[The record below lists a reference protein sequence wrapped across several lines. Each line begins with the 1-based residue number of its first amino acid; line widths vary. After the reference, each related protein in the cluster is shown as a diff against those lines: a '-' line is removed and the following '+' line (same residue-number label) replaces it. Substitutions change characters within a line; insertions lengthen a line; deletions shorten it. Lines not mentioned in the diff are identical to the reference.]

1 MSGEI
6 DNLVLE
12 HLRHIRAGV
21 DLTNQKIGELT
32 FRVSILEG
40 NVASLQAQY
49 AHISARIDRVD
60 GRLEN
65 IERRLGLVDA

>member
-6 DNLVLE
+6 DSLVLE
-12 HLRHIRAGV
+12 HLRHIRAVV
-21 DLTNQKIGELT
+21 DGTRQDIKDLT
-32 FRVSILEG
+32 FRVSTLEG

-65 IERRLGLVDA
+65 IERRLSLVDA